1 MDYFI
6 NAKPGFPFTASPAL
20 GLFALWVLVVVA
32 AIFWLRAQAP
42 KNPARLA
49 FRQRTATALLV
60 IAGLGIAQLLTRTFA
75 VPVIEWR
82 LWTYLI
88 FFAGLG
94 YGAYAFNYSRTRLAA
109 QIASTKGARPERQG
123 AIASRKAP
131 VPPTPPGTKAEPRPT
146 PITSRRD
153 ARRERKRGR

>member
-6 NAKPGFPFTASPAL
+6 NAQPGFPFTASPAL
-20 GLFALWVLVVVA
+20 GLFALWVLVVIG

-42 KNPARLA
+42 KNQARQA

-60 IAGLGIAQLLTRTFA
+60 IGGLGIVQLLTRTFL

-88 FFAGLG
+88 FFVGLG
-94 YGAYAFNYSRTRLAA
+94 YAVYAFNYSRTRLAA
-109 QIASTKGARPERQG
+109 QVAATKGARPERQS

-131 VPPTPPGTKAEPRPT
+131 VPPTPPGTKSEPRPVAT
-146 PITSRRD
+146 TGRRD